1 MAIPWSDTSGYRRKF
16 APIVIIRC
24 ESGRGHGLPMMVGS
38 LWFFMNQWSPANDP
52 GPPETKGVVRV
63 KVCEGKWLFEPEG
76 ITKTRATY
84 YIYTDSGGALP
95 SFIANHVSVTGI
107 SRLFAAIRKQ
117 VKDPKY
123 AIVPPASAVSAAR

>member
-1 MAIPWSDTSGYRRKF
+1 LRVWKKSWPASD
-16 APIVIIRC
+16 
-24 ESGRGHGLPMMVGS
+24 GRV
-38 LWFFMNQWSPANDP
+38 FMNQWSPANDL

-63 KVCEGKWLFEPEG
+63 KVCEGKWLFEPDG

-95 SFIANHVSVTGI
+95 SFIANHVNLTGI

-123 AIVPPASAVSAAR
+123 AMVAPSSSVSAAH